1 MKTLLFIFTFLL
13 MTAFQNTDN
22 IFKTEKIIFSK
33 KEIGQKKI
41 FYIDRPALYNINIT
55 HIRIFSGHGYGF
67 QLLYS
72 DTGKST
78 IYYTND
84 RYSVTP
90 NHLNYKTI
98 GMQTFNRFDLRD
110 TILSGQQENGLYWKE
125 IKKGNEFVGY
135 LNIPIADKVLFDK
148 SLETLRK

>member
-1 MKTLLFIFTFLL
+1 MKTLLSILTILL
-13 MTAFQNTDN
+13 LTAFQNTDK
-22 IFKTEKIIFSK
+22 ILKTEKIIFSK

-41 FYIDRPALYNINIT
+41 FYLDRPALDNINVT
-55 HIRIFSGHGYGF
+55 QIRILGGHGYGF

-72 DTGKST
+72 DTGQST

-84 RYSVTP
+84 RYILTP
-90 NHLNYKTI
+90 NHLNYKTV
-98 GMQTFNRFDLRD
+98 GWQTFNRFDLRD
-110 TILSGQQENGLYWKE
+110 TILGGQQENGLYWKE

-135 LNIPIADKVLFDK
+135 LNIPIADKGLFDK